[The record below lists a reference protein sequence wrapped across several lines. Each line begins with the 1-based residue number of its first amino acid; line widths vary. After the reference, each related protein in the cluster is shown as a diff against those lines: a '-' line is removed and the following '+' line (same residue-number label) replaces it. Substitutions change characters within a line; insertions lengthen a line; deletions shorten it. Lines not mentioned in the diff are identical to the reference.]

1 MNASDV
7 GLIITAVALL
17 LCLRRRRC
25 GVGSEQWEVISDQ
38 RREENAVLMQM
49 DVERKPQA

>member
-1 MNASDV
+1 MRASDV

-25 GVGSEQWEVISDQ
+25 GDALRKEQD
-38 RREENAVLMQM
+38 AVLMGV
-49 DVERKPQA
+49 DLEREVVP